1 MQKHAALDKI
11 VKQFYINVV
20 FNMEKQVLVYGRR

>member
-1 MQKHAALDKI
+1 MNDMKKLLATPG

-20 FNMEKQVLVYGRR
+20 CSINSWV